1 MDIKDYVKERDEALT
16 ESIKKDS
23 VEPFKAF
30 IEKYKALGSY
40 PDCFNLPSDEVIEIS
55 IRKMS
60 LHCVKIPPEIK
71 GLAVNWLLDRGYDL
85 NLK

>member
-1 MDIKDYVKERDEALT
+1 MSIEDYVKERDEALT

-30 IEKYKALGSY
+30 LIKNNVNIPNDKFLPIFVRKAAIHSQNVEPLY
-40 PDCFNLPSDEVIEIS
+40 
-55 IRKMS
+55 
-60 LHCVKIPPEIK
+60 K

-85 NLK
+85 DLN